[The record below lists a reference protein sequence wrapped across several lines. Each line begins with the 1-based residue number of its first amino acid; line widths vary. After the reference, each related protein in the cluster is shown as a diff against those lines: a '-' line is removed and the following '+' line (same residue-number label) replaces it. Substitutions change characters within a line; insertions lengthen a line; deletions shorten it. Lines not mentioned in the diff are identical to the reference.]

1 MKLTLHSFDFE
12 EETLTFR
19 VPKNVLLSNSF
30 GAIPEGVEVDLAPV
44 TGNTALGIKV
54 LPTTDTQQLKDEIAD
69 MANQLEVCY
78 HNNLFMLLP
87 EYVNKL
93 RQLSAV

>member
-1 MKLTLHSFDFE
+1 MREMTDIECIDDLVIESGTGVDKTAWKRIKKKL
-12 EETLTFR
+12 
-19 VPKNVLLSNSF
+19 
-30 GAIPEGVEVDLAPV
+30 VESCQQSGEAPV
-44 TGNTALGIKV
+44 
-54 LPTTDTQQLKDEIAD
+54 QQLKAEIAY
-69 MANQLEVCY
+69 MANQLEVCC